1 MKKSVLMFSLLSGTA
16 LMFPRLTIAS
26 GFPTHTHPNRS
37 PPFSLNNPTKPIRLP
52 LSASSVSATATP
64 TSALAKA
71 TAFMT
76 LIRPNSA
83 KTKVLFLHVR
93 TATALTGLVLTMPP
107 SADVWSTTARPIRQQ
122 PVPET
127 RSDRMPV
134 AKAAKNAATTPAR
147 PAIRQWQLPNATTQS
162 ATNAAIPVTK
172 PKTATPARD
181 TTTAAEHGSIVP
193 EPSVIRTLHVAA
205 PTARAT
211 IFRTSAT
218 TKATAKVF
226 TATAIVPATALR
238 PASKAVTAMQRR
250 RAVKAGRQRPAQPAT
265 VKYCTTTR
273 PNPVQAVTRHRL
285 IPAIRRPAIV

>member
-1 MKKSVLMFSLLSGTA
+1 MH
-16 LMFPRLTIAS
+16 
-26 GFPTHTHPNRS
+26 THTHPNRS

-127 RSDRMPV
+127 RSDRMPA

-147 PAIRQWQLPNATTQS
+147 PAIRQRQLPNATTQS

-265 VKYCTTTR
+265 AKHCTTTR

>member
-1 MKKSVLMFSLLSGTA
+1 
-16 LMFPRLTIAS
+16 
-26 GFPTHTHPNRS
+26 
-37 PPFSLNNPTKPIRLP
+37 
-52 LSASSVSATATP
+52 
-64 TSALAKA
+64 
-71 TAFMT
+71 MT

-93 TATALTGLVLTMPP
+93 TATALTDLVLTMPP

-127 RSDRMPV
+127 RSDRMPA

-147 PAIRQWQLPNATTQS
+147 PAIRQRQLPNATTQS

-265 VKYCTTTR
+265 AKHCTTTR